1 MLVEILN
8 NRENKEEELTSD
20 MSVTPRDWF
29 KVSYLD
35 LISFGRL
42 DRIFYCVGQG
52 FVVNHLTE
60 SKI

>member
-1 MLVEILN
+1 MLEEIL

-20 MSVTPRDWF
+20 MSFTPRDWF

-42 DRIFYCVGQG
+42 DKIFYCVPQ
-52 FVVNHLTE
+52 
-60 SKI
+60 